1 MSCVLQVLTAGGD
14 TLRVLFIAAEKLLAG
29 HVDQFSNVR
38 VIGPYAEVFQ
48 GSINVAAL
56 SET

>member
-1 MSCVLQVLTAGGD
+1 LQVLTAGGD

-29 HVDQFSNVR
+29 HVEQFTNVR
-38 VIGPYAEVFQ
+38 VIGPYAEVFH